1 MSAMKSSAPGA
12 RAEEGRDA
20 PSMEE
25 MSLEELSIQTIRTL
39 AIDAV
44 QKANSGH
51 PGAPMALAP
60 LAYALS
66 REMRYNPR
74 NPDWFDRDRF
84 VLSAGHASM
93 LLYAMLYLS
102 GYDLPLGEIERFRQW
117 GSRTPGHPEHGLTPG
132 VETTTGPLGQG
143 IMTAVGMA
151 MAEAHL
157 GAVYNRPDHSIID
170 HHTYVI
176 CSDGDLMEGA
186 SHEAASLAGHLRLG
200 KLIVVYDD
208 NRITIDGSTDL
219 TYSDDVPGRF
229 RAYGWDVQDLGESA
243 NDVTAIRGALS
254 AARAAQDRPS
264 LIVLRSHIGYGSPNK
279 QDTAAAHGSPLGEDE
294 VARTKQAYGWP
305 VDSSFLVPERA
316 LDHMREAVAKGTADE
331 AAWKVRLEAYRS
343 AYPELAA
350 QLEAALEGNLP
361 SDWHSG
367 LPVYDEA
374 DGPMA
379 TRKASGAALNAIA
392 KRVPWLMGG
401 SADLAPSNNTLLE
414 GSGDFGPDDYAARN
428 VRWGVR
434 EHLMAAASSGMALH
448 GGIRPYAATFFVFTD
463 YARPAIR
470 LAALMRLPVIFVM
483 THDSIGLGEDGP
495 THQPIEHLAGL
506 RAMPGLRLI
515 RPADANETV
524 EAWREAISRT
534 DGPTMLVLT
543 RQSVPVLRVDGPG
556 RAIGLHMGA
565 YILEDADDA
574 RPDLILIAS
583 GSEVAV
589 ALEARQRLM
598 AEGIGTRV
606 VSMPSWEVFR
616 EQERAYQREVLPPE
630 VTRRLAIEAG
640 SRLGWREWVG
650 DAGEVLGIEGFGASA
665 PADELFEQYGFTVDN
680 IVQTGLRMAAGT

>member
-1 MSAMKSSAPGA
+1 
-12 RAEEGRDA
+12 
-20 PSMEE
+20 

-74 NPDWFDRDRF
+74 NPDWVDRDRF

-102 GYDLPLGEIERFRQW
+102 GYDLPLEEIERFRQW

-208 NRITIDGSTDL
+208 NRITIGGSTDL

-229 RAYGWDVQDLGESA
+229 RAYGWGVQDLGESA

-254 AARAAQDRPS
+254 AARAERDRPS

-316 LDHMREAVAKGTADE
+316 LEHMREAVSKGAADE
-331 AAWKVRLEAYRS
+331 AAWKARLEAYRS

-361 SDWHSG
+361 SDWHFG

-470 LAALMRLPVIFVM
+470 LAALMRLPVIYVM

-495 THQPIEHLAGL
+495 THQPVEHLAAL
-506 RAMPGLRLI
+506 RAVPGLRLI

-583 GSEVAV
+583 GSEVAI
-589 ALEARQRLM
+589 ALAARQQLM
-598 AEGIGTRV
+598 SEGIGTRV

-616 EQERAYQREVLPPE
+616 EQERAYQHEVLPPE
-630 VTRRLAIEAG
+630 ITRRLAIEAG
-640 SRLGWREWVG
+640 SPLGWREWVG
-650 DAGEVLGIEGFGASA
+650 DAGEVIGIEGFGASA
-665 PADELFEQYGFTVDN
+665 PAGELFEQYGFTVEN